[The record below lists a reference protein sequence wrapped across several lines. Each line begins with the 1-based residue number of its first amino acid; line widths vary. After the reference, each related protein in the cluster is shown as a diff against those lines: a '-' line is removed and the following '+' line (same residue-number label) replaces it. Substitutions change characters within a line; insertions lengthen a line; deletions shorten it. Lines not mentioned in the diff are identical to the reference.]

1 MDEFLDN
8 FGYGLA
14 NVIDILDPDAIILG
28 GGLSNIG
35 SSAFDGTVQPLAI
48 ALMAYVLIAAVLI
61 LIGAT
66 SSKTENYF

>member
-1 MDEFLDN
+1 MIPLPHVV
-8 FGYGLA
+8 GTA
-14 NVIDILDPDAIILG
+14 SAIISTVTTAGGALLG
-28 GGLSNIG
+28 NIG